1 MTPGLRLGDMTF
13 GHMRLTD
20 VTLTDGAR
28 VDVLVRGGTIEAV
41 TRAGAVQPS
50 DVGDASDVETLDL
63 PGYLLVPAPA
73 EPHAHLD
80 KAYSA
85 DRVSDPGGDLAA
97 AVTAW
102 LRLRPS
108 LDEADI
114 VARAEAAVRAYLRH
128 GVTALRTHVDV
139 GEDIGLRALSAVLKV
154 RAAVASECDVQV
166 VAFVNAPVSGPAGDR
181 HRALLREALAAGAD
195 VVGACP
201 AVDPD
206 PAACI
211 EACLAAAADA
221 GVPVDLHI
229 DEGLGPEPFTL
240 ELLVDA
246 VTATGFAHGVV
257 ASHCVSLGAMASDVV
272 RAIAERV
279 AAAKIVVVCLP
290 PTNLYLQG
298 RSQAVAPPRGLTAL
312 TALRAAGVTVAAG
325 GDNLQDPFNR
335 LGRADPF
342 ETAGLLVLAGHD
354 TPEAAYASVSG
365 AARRAMGLSEV
376 DIRPG
381 AAAELLAIRAGSIR
395 EAVAESDPNRV
406 VIHQGRVVART
417 HSTTTYPTWRSA

>member
-1 MTPGLRLGDMTF
+1 MTAGLRLG
-13 GHMRLTD
+13 D

-28 VDVLVRGGTIEAV
+28 VDVLIRGGAIQAV
-41 TRAGAVQPS
+41 TAAGSSGP
-50 DVGDASDVETLDL
+50 SDVETLDL
-63 PGYLLVPAPA
+63 AGHLLVPAPA

-85 DRVSDPGGDLAA
+85 DRVSDAGGDLAA

-102 LRLRPS
+102 LRLRPT
-108 LDEADI
+108 LGEADI
-114 VARAEAAVRAYLRH
+114 IARAGAAVRAYLRH

-139 GEDIGLRALSAVLKV
+139 SEDIGLRALSAVLTV
-154 RAAVASECDVQV
+154 RDAFAAECEIQV
-166 VAFVNAPVSGPAGDR
+166 VAFINAPVSGAAGAR
-181 HRALLREALAAGAD
+181 HRVLLREALAAGAD

-211 EACLAAAADA
+211 EACLSAAAAA
-221 GVPVDLHI
+221 AVPIDLHI

-240 ELLVDA
+240 GLLVDA
-246 VTATGFAHGVV
+246 VAATGFPHGVV

-279 AAAKIVVVCLP
+279 AAANIVVVCLP

-298 RSQAVAPPRGLTAL
+298 RSHAVAPPRGLTAL
-312 TALRAAGVTVAAG
+312 AALRAAGVTVAAG

-381 AAAELLAIRAGSIR
+381 AAADLLAIRAGSIR

-417 HSTTTYPTWRSA
+417 RSTTTYPTGRSA

>member
-1 MTPGLRLGDMTF
+1 MTPGLRL
-13 GHMRLTD
+13 RD
-20 VTLTDGAR
+20 VTLADGSRA
-28 VDVLVRGGTIEAV
+28 DVLVRDGTIEAV
-41 TRAGAVQPS
+41 TVAALPEP
-50 DVGDASDVETLDL
+50 SDVETLDL
-63 PGYLLVPAPA
+63 SGYLLVPAPA

-85 DRVSDPGGDLAA
+85 DRVTDAAGDLAA

-108 LDEADI
+108 LDEADT
-114 VARAEAAVRAYLRH
+114 VERAEAAVRAYLRH

-139 GEDIGLRALSAVLKV
+139 SEDIGLRALLAVLKV
-154 RAAVASECDVQV
+154 KDAVATECDLQV
-166 VAFVNAPVSGPAGDR
+166 VAFANAPVSGAAGDR

-195 VVGACP
+195 AVGACP

-206 PAACI
+206 PVGCI
-211 EACLAAAADA
+211 EACLAAAAA
-221 GVPVDLHI
+221 AAVPVDLHI

-240 ELLVDA
+240 SLLVDA
-246 VTATGFAHGVV
+246 VAATGFAHGVV

-272 RAIAERV
+272 RAVAERV
-279 AAAKIVVVCLP
+279 AAANIVVVCLP

-298 RSQAVAPPRGLTAL
+298 RSHAVAPPRGLTAL
-312 TALRAAGVTVAAG
+312 SALRAAGVTVAAG

-354 TPEAAYASVSG
+354 TPEVALASVSG

-381 AAAELLAIRAGSIR
+381 SAAELLAIRAGSIR

-406 VIHQGRVVART
+406 VIHRGRVVART
-417 HSTTTYPTWRSA
+417 RSTTMYPTWRSA

>member
-1 MTPGLRLGDMTF
+1 MTSGLRLGD
-13 GHMRLTD
+13 
-20 VTLTDGAR
+20 VTLADGTRA
-28 VDVLVRGGTIEAV
+28 DVLVRDGTVEAV
-41 TRAGAVQPS
+41 TAPTGH
-50 DVGDASDVETLDL
+50 SDVETLQL
-63 PGYLLVPAPA
+63 SGYLLVPAPA

-85 DRVSDPGGDLAA
+85 DRVTDAGGDLAA

-139 GEDIGLRALSAVLKV
+139 SEDIGLRALSAVLQV
-154 RAAVASECDVQV
+154 RDAVVTECDVQV
-166 VAFVNAPVSGPAGDR
+166 VAFVNAPVSGVAGR
-181 HRALLREALAAGAD
+181 AHRALLREALAAGAD
-195 VVGACP
+195 VVGGCP

-211 EACLAAAADA
+211 EACLAAAAVA
-221 GVPVDLHI
+221 GVPVDLHT
-229 DEGLGPEPFTL
+229 DEGLEPEPFTL
-240 ELLVDA
+240 GLLVDA
-246 VTATGFAHGVV
+246 VAATGFAHGVV

-272 RAIAERV
+272 RAVAERV
-279 AAAKIVVVCLP
+279 AAAGIAVVCLP

-298 RSQAVAPPRGLTAL
+298 RSHTVAPPRGLTAL
-312 TALRAAGVTVAAG
+312 AALRSAGVTVAAG
-325 GDNLQDPFNR
+325 SDNLQDPFNR

-342 ETAGLLVLAGHD
+342 EAAGLLVLAGHD

-376 DIRPG
+376 DIEPG
-381 AAAELLAIRAGSIR
+381 APAELLAVRAGSIR
-395 EAVAESDPNRV
+395 EALAESDPNRV
-406 VIHQGRVVART
+406 VIHRGRVVART
-417 HSTTTYPTWRSA
+417 HSSTTYPTWRAA

>member
-1 MTPGLRLGDMTF
+1 MTHGLRL
-13 GHMRLTD
+13 RD
-20 VTLTDGAR
+20 VTLADGTRA
-28 VDVLVRGGTIEAV
+28 DVLVRDGAIEAV
-41 TRAGAVQPS
+41 TG
-50 DVGDASDVETLDL
+50 VGPAQESDVETLEL
-63 PGYLLVPAPA
+63 SGYLLVPAPA

-80 KAYSA
+80 KAYTA
-85 DRVSDPGGDLAA
+85 DRVTDPGGDLGA
-97 AVTAW
+97 AVAAW
-102 LRLRPS
+102 LRLRPALS
-108 LDEADI
+108 EADI
-114 VARAEAAVRAYLRH
+114 VGRAEAAARAYLRH

-139 GEDIGLRALSAVLKV
+139 SEDIGLRALAAVVKV
-154 RAAVASECDVQV
+154 RDAVATECDVQI

-181 HRALLREALAAGAD
+181 HRALLGEALAAGAD

-206 PAACI
+206 PAGCV
-211 EACLAAAADA
+211 EACLSAADA
-221 GVPVDLHI
+221 AAVPVDLHV
-229 DEGLGPEPFTL
+229 DEGLEPEPFTL
-240 ELLVDA
+240 ALLVDA
-246 VTATGFAHGVV
+246 VAATGFARGVV

-272 RAIAERV
+272 RGVADRV
-279 AAAKIVVVCLP
+279 AAANIAVVCLP

-298 RSQAVAPPRGLTAL
+298 RAHAVAPPRGLTAL
-312 TALRAAGVTVAAG
+312 AALRAAGVTVAAG

-381 AAAELLAIRAGSIR
+381 VAAELLAVRAGSIR
-395 EAVAESDPNRV
+395 QAVAESDPNRV
-406 VIHQGRVVART
+406 VIHGGRVVART